1 MTCHRK
7 KPAVTPIVLNLQG
20 KSMQIHSRFL
30 NSNPRVAHILPGAS
44 RVRTGKTLLT
54 AILFAGALNACG
66 KTDTNMSTA
75 DRVKLVEEKQ
85 KIDPDFHLQKKAG
98 QTSPASPAP
107 AAPVPTTVQAP
118 PSKDSAKM

>member
-20 KSMQIHSRFL
+20 KSMQIHSRFF
-30 NSNPRVAHILPGAS
+30 NSNPRVAHISP
-44 RVRTGKTLLT
+44 RTSQAPSGKTLLT
-54 AILFAGALNACG
+54 TILFAGALNACG
-66 KTDTNMSTA
+66 KTDTKMSTA

-85 KIDPDFHLQKKAG
+85 KIDPDFHLQKKFG
-98 QTSPASPAP
+98 QISTTTPAP
-107 AAPVPTTVQAP
+107 TAPIPTTVQAP